1 MLAYLQ
7 CPAAPAFAESTMLHR
22 ILMSLLLSFI
32 TSLNSELQGASNYQ
46 VDRSIFEKHPN
57 VAASYLRLQEGFEAG
72 TLTRAQH
79 HTRLDALQ
87 SLVAR
92 EPSWVDGYW
101 LVSAEAFVL
110 ASSYEKPKELALGL
124 PILDEGIR
132 SAERCLQFD
141 SAHIMCKFFLASSM
155 ARKASI
161 QGIFASLRLGQRIH
175 DLWMDVLA
183 SPYDFWF
190 RPNVSLQGSVRYGL
204 GIFYRLVPNQWLM
217 ETMFRIRGSLDKSV
231 SLHREAVAINPEDPC
246 ARLMLGTAL
255 LCRCRGDQKDKDC
268 HEGLSWLEKAH
279 QSEALDLNQRLCQR
293 DGMRLLKEQ
302 DLACGYTQ
310 ARQADDPEKAVF

>member
-1 MLAYLQ
+1 ML
-7 CPAAPAFAESTMLHR
+7 FR
-22 ILMSLLLSFI
+22 IFLSFLLPFI
-32 TSLNSELQGASNYQ
+32 TSLNSESMAAVKYE
-46 VDRSIFEKHPN
+46 VDRSVFHKHPDI
-57 VAASYLRLQEGFEAG
+57 AASYLQLQKGFETG

-79 HTRLDALQ
+79 RTRMDALQ
-87 SLVAR
+87 GLLQR

-101 LVSAEAFVL
+101 LLSAEAFVL
-110 ASSYEKPKELALGL
+110 ASSYEKPGELALSL
-124 PILDEGIR
+124 PILEQGIR
-132 SAERCLQFD
+132 SAERCL
-141 SAHIMCKFFLASSM
+141 HIDTGHTMCKFFLASSM

-161 QGIFASLRLGQRIH
+161 QGIFASLRWGQRIH

-231 SLHREAVAINPEDPC
+231 TLHREAVAINPEDPC

-255 LCRCRGDQKDKDC
+255 LCRCRGDHKDKDC
-268 HEGLSWLEKAH
+268 HEGLAWLEKAH

-293 DGMRLLKEQ
+293 DGIRLIKDQ

-310 ARQADDPEKAVF
+310 ARQVDDTEKAVF

>member
-1 MLAYLQ
+1 ML
-7 CPAAPAFAESTMLHR
+7 FR
-22 ILMSLLLSFI
+22 IFLSLLVSFI
-32 TSLNSELQGASNYQ
+32 SSLNSESQAAVTYQ
-46 VDRSIFEKHPN
+46 VDRSVFQKHPDI
-57 VAASYLRLQEGFEAG
+57 AASYLHLQEGFEKG

-79 HTRLDALQ
+79 HTRMEALR
-87 SLVAR
+87 SLLQR
-92 EPSWVDGYW
+92 EESWVDGYW
-101 LVSAEAFVL
+101 LLSAEAFVL
-110 ASSYEKPKELALGL
+110 ASSYEKPKELASSL
-124 PILDEGIR
+124 PILEDGI
-132 SAERCLQFD
+132 SAAERCL
-141 SAHIMCKFFLASSM
+141 HIEAGHVMCKFFLASSM

-217 ETMFRIRGSLDKSV
+217 ETVFRIRGSLDKSV
-231 SLHREAVAINPEDPC
+231 NLHREAVTINPEDPC

-255 LCRCRGDQKDKDC
+255 LCRCRGDHKDKDC
-268 HEGLSWLEKAH
+268 HEGLAWLEKAH

-293 DGMRLLKEQ
+293 DGIRLIKDQ

-310 ARQADDPEKAVF
+310 ARQVEDKEKAVF

>member
-1 MLAYLQ
+1 ML
-7 CPAAPAFAESTMLHR
+7 FRML
-22 ILMSLLLSFI
+22 LSLLLLFMS
-32 TSLNSELQGASNYQ
+32 SLNSESRAATNYQ
-46 VDRSIFEKHPN
+46 VDRSVFQKHPE
-57 VAASYLRLQEGFEAG
+57 AAAPYLKLQEGFETG
-72 TLTRAQH
+72 SLTRAQH
-79 HTRLDALQ
+79 QTRMEVLQALLQ
-87 SLVAR
+87 R
-92 EPSWVDGYW
+92 EPAWVDGYW
-101 LVSAEAFVL
+101 LLSAEAFVL
-110 ASSYEKPKELALGL
+110 ASSYEKPKELNPSL

-132 SAERCLQFD
+132 SSERCL
-141 SAHIMCKFFLASSM
+141 HIDAGHVMCKFFLASSM

-255 LCRCRGDQKDKDC
+255 LCRCRGEQKDRDC
-268 HEGLSWLEKAH
+268 NEGLSWLEKAH
-279 QSEALDLNQRLCQR
+279 HGEAIDLNQRLCQR
-293 DGMRLLKEQ
+293 DGLRLLKDQ

-310 ARQADDPEKAVF
+310 ARQADETEKAVF